1 MIDATGFSNTNAI
14 KYALIFLYHCM
25 PCSVP
30 VNDVANGHT
39 AIKMISNA
47 PRRIMK
53 ITIAPAPNTAK
64 IAKIA
69 TMIVNSGVSAS
80 KPSFVSKL
88 GAD

>member
-64 IAKIA
+64 MD
-69 TMIVNSGVSAS
+69 TMIVNNGVSAS

>member
-64 IAKIA
+64 MD
-69 TMIVNSGVSAS
+69 TMIVNNGVSAS
-80 KPSFVSKL
+80 KPSFVNKL

>member
-39 AIKMISNA
+39 PIKMISNA

-64 IAKIA
+64 IA